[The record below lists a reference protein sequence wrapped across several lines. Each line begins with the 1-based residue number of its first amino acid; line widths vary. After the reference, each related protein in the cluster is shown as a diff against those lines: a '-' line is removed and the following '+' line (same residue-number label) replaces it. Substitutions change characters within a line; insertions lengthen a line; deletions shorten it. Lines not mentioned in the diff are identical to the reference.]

1 MNKYYNRAKCEFLL
15 HPPSHSQRSQ
25 PSFEA
30 RILAV
35 VNCCFL
41 VSMSL
46 LVSSGFVIQTR
57 SQQIQQS
64 PSPEYSSRRNEVSCV
79 EIYTRLFT
87 NPLATVNRQ
96 WKYPP
101 ADTWVKNVVHVHS
114 RILVRQQK
122 EQKEK
127 HHMTSR
133 ICEISLKGE
142 TQRESCRLPG
152 ERNLGGVAQ
161 KVHSFR

>member
-1 MNKYYNRAKCEFLL
+1 MNKCYNRTKCEFLL
-15 HPPSHSQRSQ
+15 HPPSHPQISQ
-25 PSFEA
+25 PNFEA
-30 RILAV
+30 RILAM

-64 PSPEYSSRRNEVSCV
+64 PSPEYSSKRNEVSCV
-79 EIYTRLFT
+79 EIYTHLSIG
-87 NPLATVNRQ
+87 PLATVNRQ
-96 WKYPP
+96 WKCPP
-101 ADTWVKNVVHVHS
+101 ADAWVKNVVHVRS
-114 RILVRQQK
+114 RKLVCRQK

-133 ICEISLKGE
+133 ICEIRLKGE

-152 ERNLGGVAQ
+152 ERNLGSVAQ
-161 KVHSFR
+161 KAHSFR